1 MKRERLI
8 LERKKRNKTQAEI
21 AEALGISEVYVRK
34 LESGC
39 VKPGRDTM
47 LKFEAFYN
55 LGLKKLFPDIF
66 LPVVIKNLSRTG
78 TE

>member
-8 LERKKRNKTQAEI
+8 RERKKRNKTQADI

-34 LESGC
+34 LESGS
-39 VKPGRDTM
+39 VKPGRNTM
-47 LKFEAFYN
+47 IKFESYYN
-55 LGLKKLFPDIF
+55 LGSKKLFPDVF
-66 LPVVIKNLSRTG
+66 LQGMIKNLSKTG